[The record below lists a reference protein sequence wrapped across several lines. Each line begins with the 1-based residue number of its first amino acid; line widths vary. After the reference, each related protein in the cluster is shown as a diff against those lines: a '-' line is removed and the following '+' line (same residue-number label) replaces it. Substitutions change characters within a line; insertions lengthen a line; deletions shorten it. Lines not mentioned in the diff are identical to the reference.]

1 MGAPLLVLLRPQAV
15 ERVLQAGAA
24 ADLPVVAE
32 GVLLVEGPQLEEEE
46 EEPRERLL
54 QLQRLRVRRL
64 RLVLRRPRVRRP
76 RPFLLLRCLRCLREV
91 LALRP
96 LPYLG
101 VGDEGQRG
109 WPPLERRV
117 ARVEC

>member
-15 ERVLQAGAA
+15 ERVPRAGAA

-46 EEPRERLL
+46 EPRERLL
-54 QLQRLRVRRL
+54 RLQRLRVRRL

-76 RPFLLLRCLRCLREV
+76 RPFLLLRCLREV
-91 LALRP
+91 LARRP

-101 VGDEGQRG
+101 VGDEGRRG
-109 WPPLERRV
+109 WPPLEQRV